1 MNLPLQS
8 ANLNFYSKKKIHSTS
23 NVKQNNLILYSYK
36 TITFRTFQN
45 IYGWNEKKKRV
56 WPWKKWKRSLGTV
69 YLNLWESLLIYFYV
83 SVHLYYSP
91 NCYSLTEQ
99 YSTLHLIRG
108 NKVISSKLLWL
119 QYDLFLCTWIN
130 YGTILWALAINTYSQ
145 QYYKDP
151 CIPGGLSHL

>member
-1 MNLPLQS
+1 MVEI
-8 ANLNFYSKKKIHSTS
+8 KKS
-23 NVKQNNLILYSYK
+23 
-36 TITFRTFQN
+36 
-45 IYGWNEKKKRV
+45 
-56 WPWKKWKRSLGTV
+56 TV
-69 YLNLWESLLIYFYV
+69 YLKLWESLLIYFYV

-91 NCYSLTEQ
+91 NCYSLTKQ
-99 YSTLHLIRG
+99 YRTLHLIRG

-130 YGTILWALAINTYSQ
+130 YGAILWALAINTYSQ